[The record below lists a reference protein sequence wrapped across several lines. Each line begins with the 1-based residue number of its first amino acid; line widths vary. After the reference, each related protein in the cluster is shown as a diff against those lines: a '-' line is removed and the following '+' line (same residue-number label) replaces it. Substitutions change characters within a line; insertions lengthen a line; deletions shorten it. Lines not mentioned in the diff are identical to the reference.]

1 MHIEYLPISQ
11 YDKILC
17 TIFTDEKYGTY
28 GSQIEHL
35 VTEVI

>member
-11 YDKILC
+11 YDKILF
-17 TIFTDEKYGTY
+17 TIFTDENDGTY

-35 VTEVI
+35 VTEVV